1 MGEQACQ
8 TPISLRFCSYSY
20 FLLAC
25 TVTRLRP
32 REMSTAE
39 GGRRNFGGHR
49 TGAGFNRQ
57 TAIRVSADGGHEA
70 PSKYFELCLLA
81 RIAVADVP
89 FWSGDPP
96 LIQSRRAPGSGLV
109 RRCGHGHPLRPWT
122 CTEPVAYS
130 PCAGR
135 P

>member
-1 MGEQACQ
+1 
-8 TPISLRFCSYSY
+8 
-20 FLLAC
+20 
-25 TVTRLRP
+25 
-32 REMSTAE
+32 MSTAE

-96 LIQSRRAPGSGLV
+96 LIQARRAPGCAVVG
-109 RRCGHGHPLRPWT
+109 RCGQGPSLRPWASS
-122 CTEPVAYS
+122 EPVAYS
-130 PCAGR
+130 PRAAR
-135 P
+135 